1 MGKGVFLNF
10 FKSFE
15 RMFFVYN
22 RLLLGWYSFE
32 YCLFKNLIVFNISF
46 QLNLLSIVDKFME
59 NCNEIL
65 DFFRCFVVYFL
76 MFNVLEQLDQF
87 LL

>member
-22 RLLLGWYSFE
+22 RFLLGWYSFE
-32 YCLFKNLIVFNISF
+32 YCLFKNLMVFNISF
-46 QLNLLSIVDKFME
+46 QLNLLSIVDKLME

-65 DFFRCFVVYFL
+65 DFFRCLVVYFL
-76 MFNVLEQLDQF
+76 MLNVLEQFDQF